1 MCSSIFISTA
11 ITRKNIK
18 TISCKNPYIY
28 TQRKPFKSRSFCTEL
43 LKRAK
48 SSHDRSLGSFL
59 LFFQPTNNNYLN
71 FNEVLFLIAK

>member
-28 TQRKPFKSRSFCTEL
+28 IQRENL
-43 LKRAK
+43 LKVIILHGIIKKGQEFA
-48 SSHDRSLGSFL
+48 
-59 LFFQPTNNNYLN
+59 
-71 FNEVLFLIAK
+71 